1 MLLRIQFWE
10 RYEQL
15 HKNMSLVL
23 EVSESLRNSESFREL
38 LSLILLV
45 GNFMNASSLQG
56 GAFGMRISSINKLA
70 DTKASNVSSLTL
82 LHVLAGVT
90 RRQFPHLLEFLHDLK
105 DTGQAARIMVSIN
118 DLVQQYTDMRQGLKQ
133 LDLELGTQWQPEDVT
148 LEEGDCFRDVMTEF
162 RDEASNKFEDLQ
174 TVYVNMDAKWKDVMV
189 YYGENPKV
197 MRPDDFFGVF
207 ARFVSSWKDAA
218 IAEEKH
224 TLKLER
230 EEKRRKEEELRK
242 QRLEAKRQRLAEK
255 EAAEKERRIE
265 DIDLSE
271 EATGTEDDRKMMDN
285 LLAKLRSAD
294 AEPSVPRTR
303 RRRQRSEEE
312 EQVRDDD
319 VQLAENLL
327 KSLQSD

>member
-1 MLLRIQFWE
+1 
-10 RYEQL
+10 
-15 HKNMSLVL
+15 
-23 EVSESLRNSESFREL
+23 
-38 LSLILLV
+38 
-45 GNFMNASSLQG
+45 
-56 GAFGMRISSINKLA
+56 
-70 DTKASNVSSLTL
+70 
-82 LHVLAGVT
+82 
-90 RRQFPHLLEFLHDLK
+90 
-105 DTGQAARIMVSIN
+105 MVSIN

-174 TVYVNMDAKWKDVMV
+174 TVYVNMDAKWKDVML

-255 EAAEKERRIE
+255 EAAEKERRTE

-271 EATGTEDDRKMMDN
+271 GTCLTCYIIYALTHFLYLCRSDRY
-285 LLAKLRSAD
+285 
-294 AEPSVPRTR
+294 
-303 RRRQRSEEE
+303 
-312 EQVRDDD
+312 
-319 VQLAENLL
+319 
-327 KSLQSD
+327 